1 MVADVNLELSEKLG
15 WTFNMKI
22 FWEDRVR
29 FLVSRR
35 ALFSLSTSDYNIG
48 A

>member
-29 FLVSRR
+29 FLVSSSCIVLTIDFR
-35 ALFSLSTSDYNIG
+35 L
-48 A
+48 